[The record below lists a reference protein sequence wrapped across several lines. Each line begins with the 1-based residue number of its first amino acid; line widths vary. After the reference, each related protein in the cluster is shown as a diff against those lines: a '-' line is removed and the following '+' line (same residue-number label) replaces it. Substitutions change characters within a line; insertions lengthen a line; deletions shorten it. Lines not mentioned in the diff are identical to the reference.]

1 MAKRDIFN
9 EVLAGLREIAAF
21 ERGGKALRS
30 YRLTRAQTRAALG
43 PLPHPKRVKG

>member
-1 MAKRDIFN
+1 MTRRNIFN

-30 YRLTRAQTRAALG
+30 YRLTRAQTRAALDS
-43 PLPHPKRVKG
+43 LPHPRRVKG